1 MSGEKPSDES
11 ARLDGSADRANAKGN
26 GDISRGHLQRP
37 ARYDP
42 LRIFWLG
49 SIWLGLW
56 FLSASLHS
64 SLCLGVEVISVAP
77 DSGIVVRVHEGQGI
91 MVGDPE
97 PGSPAELAGLEP
109 GDVILEFG
117 EHQLFE
123 LGRSPLELYRLIRE
137 SPVEEPI
144 ALLIRRGEHIFE
156 ATIRLRLSPR
166 LGISFNSHDGPGFLV
181 REVAEDSLAKAVGIR
196 KGDIILEYG
205 ETAFRGTNN
214 QPMALAVAITRSP
227 LNVPIRIVLL
237 RNSRELGKTIR
248 YGTPSGSMGLV
259 PGEHPTPTYLTL
271 MVLEAEASARFV
283 DFVTNLIDPL
293 KAMLSAR
300 EELRELTAQSQTFW
314 SAMLADLDAAE
325 SRGFDLEEEAQLR
338 AQALP
343 ILARAARESDRA
355 LMRALDQ
362 LREMVPPTS
371 SRPLSADQLQA
382 ALEVDA
388 LMGQAEIHA
397 SVESQAVSRLEA
409 MRRPLLDRHPEWAG
423 AEVPGTEDLFG
434 ETDSLGVLLSKIEAI
449 RKEIY
454 RDQAR
459 VDKWRRG

>member
-1 MSGEKPSDES
+1 MSGETPRDES
-11 ARLDGSADRANAKGN
+11 ARLGGSVDRASAKEN

-42 LRIFWLG
+42 LRILRLG
-49 SIWLGLW
+49 AIWLGLW
-56 FLSASLHS
+56 FLSASLHP
-64 SLCLGVEVISVAP
+64 SLCLGAEIVSVAP
-77 DSGIVVRVHEGQGI
+77 DSGIVVRRHEGQGI

-97 PGSPAELAGLEP
+97 PGSPAELAGLEA

-117 EHQLFE
+117 EHQLFD
-123 LGRSPLELYRLIRE
+123 LGRSPLELYGFIRK
-137 SPVEEPI
+137 SPVEQPI

-181 REVAEDSLAKAVGIR
+181 RVVAEDSLAKAVGIR

-227 LNVPIRIVLL
+227 LNVPIRMVLL
-237 RNSRELGKTIR
+237 RDSRELSKTIR
-248 YGTPSGSMGLV
+248 YGAPSGPMALV
-259 PGEHPTPTYLTL
+259 PGEHAPTYLTL
-271 MVLEAEASARFV
+271 MVLEAEASARYA

-300 EELRELTAQSQTFW
+300 EELRELTAQSQSFW
-314 SAMLADLDAAE
+314 SAMLADLDAPE

-338 AQALP
+338 TQALP
-343 ILARAARESDRA
+343 ILARAARESDQA
-355 LMRALDQ
+355 LMRSLDQ

-371 SRPLSADQLQA
+371 GRPLSGDQLQA
-382 ALEVDA
+382 VLEVDA
-388 LMGQAEIHA
+388 LMGKAEIHA

-423 AEVPGTEDLFG
+423 VQVPGTEDLFG
-434 ETDSLGVLLSKIEAI
+434 ETDSLGVLLSKIETI
-449 RKEIY
+449 RKEIHRY
-454 RDQAR
+454 QGQ
-459 VDKWRRG
+459 VDEWRRG